1 VSWDVG
7 DALYTEL
14 LIRPFLYFII
24 AGVCFIAL
32 LKQYFDGGE
41 A

>member
-14 LIRPFLYFII
+14 LICPFLYFITP
-24 AGVCFIAL
+24 GPYFIAH
-32 LKQYFDGGE
+32 LKQYFDYGE